1 MCSILSDAPMTTWC
15 GVLAAIIALFTA
27 FDDLLKCAL
36 APITMFIRPIY

>member
-1 MCSILSDAPMTTWC
+1 MTTWC